1 MKAAGVAKRCFGG
14 GVIGAKLLIM
24 KPLNLLLI
32 AGLLVAGQT
41 NAQPSSYTIF
51 SFGAG
56 RMSVNDPG
64 RDVSSSFSYTATDVS
79 TGVSAFGTFRGSLG
93 QGFLRTVNP
102 IDLADLEFV
111 RGRHS
116 IDLGVGI
123 ANEIGTSTSVY
134 FKGGYRKIFSFGG
147 FQIKPALDLYYF
159 SGGSTKMGSIDNRN
173 QDLTMMGFTATSEW
187 TKDVTDEDG
196 NVTETDTYYADHL
209 DVNYT
214 RHDFAVK
221 PSVIVAKQLD
231 RLCLSVE
238 AGWMQELGQSCFLK
252 LDQRDGAGNGNYV
265 GGVPLDNNGS
275 MSGLYFAVGV
285 GVRLGKG

>member
-1 MKAAGVAKRCFGG
+1 M
-14 GVIGAKLLIM
+14 
-24 KPLNLLLI
+24 
-32 AGLLVAGQT
+32 
-41 NAQPSSYTIF
+41 
-51 SFGAG
+51 
-56 RMSVNDPG
+56 NDPG
-64 RDVSSSFSYTATDVS
+64 RDVSSSFAYTATDVS
-79 TGVSAFGTFRGSLG
+79 TGVSGFGTFRGSLG

-102 IDLADLEFV
+102 IELANLEFV

-123 ANEIGTSTSVY
+123 ANEIGNSSGVY
-134 FKGGYRKIFSFGG
+134 VRGGYRRIYSFGG
-147 FQIKPALDLYYF
+147 FQIKPSLDLYYF
-159 SGGSTKMGSIDNRN
+159 SGNATKMGSIDNRN
-173 QDLTMMGFTATSEW
+173 QDLTIMRFTATSEW

-209 DVNYT
+209 DVSYK

-238 AGWMQELGQSCFLK
+238 AGWMQELGQHCFLK
-252 LDQRDGAGNGNYV
+252 LDQWDAAGNGNYV
-265 GGVPLDNNGS
+265 GAIPLDNNGS
-275 MSGLYFAVGV
+275 MSGLYFAVSV